1 MYMPL
6 ANPLGCGVVSAD
18 TPPDPGMYM
27 WTPIDVIYEH
37 GHPLRS
43 RALYKTYPLE
53 SRDQRKC
60 TPSDLVISRE
70 IGFTPI
76 DLGRVRTKS
85 LQA

>member
-53 SRDQRKC
+53 SRDQRKG

-85 LQA
+85 L